1 MHIVQ
6 VSTEDEWT
14 DMVMQYEGTLET
26 ETVSWREQAM
36 NDSLPQACM
45 NHHRCPIPQ
54 NSKDTY
60 VYTVHER

>member
-1 MHIVQ
+1 
-6 VSTEDEWT
+6 
-14 DMVMQYEGTLET
+14 MVMQYEGTLET